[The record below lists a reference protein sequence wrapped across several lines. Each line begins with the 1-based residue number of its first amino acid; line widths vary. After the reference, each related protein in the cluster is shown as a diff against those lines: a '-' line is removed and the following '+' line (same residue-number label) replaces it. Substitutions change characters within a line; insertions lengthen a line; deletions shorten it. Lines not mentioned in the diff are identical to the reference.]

1 MRQILALALALF
13 FAVPTLGQTN
23 RGGISG
29 IVFDS
34 TGAVIPLAA
43 VTITNLGTNQKVTL
57 KTSEAGAYTATSL
70 EPVTYSVTVEAVGF
84 KKAVIQNVK
93 VDTST
98 TATVNV
104 TLEPGTIDNVV
115 SVTAEAPVLN
125 AQTGT
130 TTHTITERQIR
141 DVPLLNRSVLD
152 LALTAPNVTGD
163 AGSEDPEVTSG
174 QPVPGF
180 NLSLNGGR
188 PGSTSILADGINN
201 TGVGIARA
209 VVSFTPET
217 VQEFTVQTSAY
228 SAEFGQTG
236 GGVINAT
243 TKSGTNDFNG
253 VALWYTRNPVTNARP
268 WRIGTGPR
276 PANNLRYNQFSLTL
290 GGPVFLPK
298 IYDGRNRT
306 FFFFAYEPRWR
317 RDFLSQ
323 STILPAA
330 AERAGDFS
338 NLVRT
343 SSGWLPADVAARF
356 NLTSV
361 GPTTIY
367 QQFNQVNGKLVP
379 IVLATGQTFQPFP
392 GNKIPTSM
400 IDPTALKVLELMPK
414 GGDYF
419 IDDAGLVRNYL
430 VNRFVKQDETRYTVR
445 VDHSIAAAN
454 KASFRLT
461 VTPAVGIRG
470 FGSDVNGNT
479 AAYSDAKQIVVAD
492 NHIFSPSVINDLRLS
507 YTRGVF
513 SEDFSPEFS
522 IKGGRN
528 LANELGLPS
537 LTTGGIPLFQIS
549 ADGNGYNAF
558 SDVGS
563 SGSTNNFNVEERF
576 NINDIVYWTKGNM
589 AWKFGA
595 DLGYARLNVIP
606 FFAASGG
613 RWAFRIVNTSNNRA
627 TGLTNGGNPLASLL
641 LGVPNTVDVR
651 PLLLNYDYR
660 WKSAAGFVQND
671 WKARQNLT
679 LNLGFRYSLQY
690 PRYEKNNL
698 QGVFRPDLAQTVTLT
713 DAQRRATATG
723 LGVPTNSPIPSY
735 VPTTVAIPP
744 FAFAGRGGRS
754 RYIVPVD
761 YKGLEPRFG
770 FAYSP
775 KMFAWMEKRNAVIRG
790 GYGLSHA
797 PLTGNNRSPNPDFGA
812 FTTVST
818 LANGSTAGGT
828 ADATQPI
835 RLSGNPVLVQG
846 RPIEQQLSISPDGL
860 VYLNSLGIPGV
871 ADAGAGSGKVP
882 YSQNWNLAVQ
892 IELFRGTLVEV
903 AYVGNK
909 GTHLYMPLVNINPR
923 DTDFVEFLEAN
934 NLPAENTFA
943 DPLGR
948 TNLLG
953 AVIAIQRNSVTTP
966 YFGFNNLN
974 RFFDPSANSIRH
986 AGYIDV
992 RRRVG
997 RGLTF
1002 TANYTYGKS
1011 IDDASDASPDTR
1023 VLTTYNTQGQ
1033 VSYGAPRKSD
1043 RAISTF
1049 DIKHNFSSTAIYDLP
1064 FGRGR
1069 RFLTNAWL
1077 PVQLVAGGWSVT
1089 SVLRLQGGYPFLPFI
1104 TDTNR
1109 LGGVNRTVRL
1119 DIVPGQPLKN
1129 PRWNPNCPVGNL
1141 CEPFVNP
1148 AAFIRPVK
1156 GALGNAPRTIDLR
1169 APSQEYFDLSIQKDF
1184 PLPFFGKEGK
1194 RRINFRMDMLN
1205 AFNHPNFRYNQNG
1218 NTPPGF
1224 GGLPTELT
1232 AENETVN
1239 GVSRPAVIT
1248 AAEYNAW
1255 AAFNGITPST
1265 AQLNQIRAMVNAQ
1278 RLSSNALPLDFFH
1291 TAVPAG
1297 FATTNLNAF
1306 DIRTLEGFK
1315 LYRLRQAYDTNFGTL
1330 REVAQPR
1337 YIQFG
1342 IRIFF

>member
-1 MRQILALALALF
+1 MRQILALTLALF
-13 FAVPTLGQTN
+13 LAPPIPAQTN
-23 RGGISG
+23 RGGVSG
-29 IVFDS
+29 TVFDS
-34 TGAVIPLAA
+34 TGAVVPLAS
-43 VTITNLGTNQKVTL
+43 VTITNLGTNQKVTV
-57 KTSEAGAYTATSL
+57 KTSEAGIYTVNSL
-70 EPVTYSVTVEAVGF
+70 EPVTYSITVEATGF
-84 KKAVIQNVK
+84 KKAVIQNIK
-93 VDTST
+93 VDTAT
-98 TATVNV
+98 TATINI
-104 TLEPGTIDNVV
+104 TLELGTIDNMV

-130 TTHTITERQIR
+130 TTQTITERQIR

-188 PGSTSILADGINN
+188 PGSTSILADGVNN

-209 VVSFTPET
+209 IVSFTPET

-276 PANNLRYNQFSLTL
+276 PPNNLRYNQVSLTA
-290 GGPVFLPK
+290 GGPVFVPK
-298 IYDGRNRT
+298 VYDGRNRT
-306 FFFFAYEPRWR
+306 FFFFAYEPRYR
-317 RDFLSQ
+317 RDFVSQ
-323 STILPAA
+323 STILPTD
-330 AERAGDFS
+330 AERGGDFS

-379 IVLATGQTFQPFP
+379 IILGTGQTFQPFP
-392 GNKIPTSM
+392 GNKIPTGL
-400 IDPTALKVLELMPK
+400 IDPTALKILEFMPK

-430 VNRFVKQDETRYTVR
+430 INRFVRQDETRYTVR
-445 VDHSIAAAN
+445 IDHTIADAN
-454 KASFRLT
+454 KINFRLT

-479 AAYSDAKQIVVAD
+479 AAYSDAKQFVVAD
-492 NHIFSPSVINDLRLS
+492 NHIFSPTVINDLRLS

-528 LANELGLPS
+528 LATELGLPS
-537 LTTGGIPLFQIS
+537 LTTGGIPLFQVS
-549 ADGNGYNAF
+549 ADTNGYNAF

-576 NINDIVYWTKGNM
+576 SINDIIYWTKGNM
-589 AWKFGA
+589 NWKFGT

-613 RWAFRIVNTSNNRA
+613 RWAFRVVNTSNNRS
-627 TGLTNGGNPLASLL
+627 TGLGNGGNPLASML
-641 LGVPNTVDVR
+641 LGVPNAVDVR

-660 WKSAAGFVQND
+660 WKSLAGFVQND
-671 WKARQNLT
+671 WKLRQNLT
-679 LNLGFRYSLQY
+679 LNLGFRYALQY
-690 PRYEKNNL
+690 PRTEKNNL
-698 QGVFRPDLAQTVTLT
+698 QGVFRPDLAETVTLT
-713 DAQRRATATG
+713 EAQRRATATG
-723 LGVPTNSPIPSY
+723 LGVAASAPIPSY

-761 YKGLEPRFG
+761 YWGLEPRFG

-775 KMFAWMEKRNAVIRG
+775 KMVGWLESRKAVIRG

-828 ADATQPI
+828 VDATQPI
-835 RLSGNPVLVQG
+835 RLSGNPPLAQG
-846 RPIEQQLSISPDGL
+846 LPIDQQFNISPDGL
-860 VYLNSLGIPGV
+860 VFLNSLGIPGV
-871 ADAGAGSGKVP
+871 ADAGPNSGKVP
-882 YSQNWNLAVQ
+882 YSQNWNLALQ
-892 IELFRGTLVEV
+892 LELFRGTLVEV

-948 TNLLG
+948 KNLLG

-966 YFGFNNLN
+966 FFGFNNLN

-1049 DIKHNFSSTAIYDLP
+1049 DIKHSFSSTAIYDLP

-1069 RFLTNAWL
+1069 SLMTDAWL
-1077 PVQLVAGGWSVT
+1077 PLELIAGGWSIT
-1089 SVLRLQGGYPFLPFI
+1089 GVLRVQGGYPFLPFI
-1104 TDTNR
+1104 TDTTR

-1119 DIVPGQPLKN
+1119 DIVPGVPLKN
-1129 PRWNPNCPVGNL
+1129 PKWDRNCPVGNL

-1156 GALGNAPRTIDLR
+1156 GALGNAPRTVDLR
-1169 APSQEYFDLSIQKDF
+1169 APTQEYFDLSIQKDF
-1184 PLPFFGKEGK
+1184 PFPFYGKEGK
-1194 RRINFRMDMLN
+1194 RRINFRVDFLN

-1224 GGLPTELT
+1224 GGLPVELT

-1239 GVSRPAVIT
+1239 GVTRPAVIT
-1248 AAEYNAW
+1248 NAEYTAW

-1265 AQLNQIRAMVNAQ
+1265 AQLTQIRAMVNAQ
-1278 RLSSNALPLDFFH
+1278 RLPSNALPLDFFH
-1291 TAVPAG
+1291 TPIPEG
-1297 FATTNLNAF
+1297 FATRNLNAF

-1330 REVAQPR
+1330 REVQQPR

-1342 IRIFF
+1342 IRVFF

>member
-1 MRQILALALALF
+1 MRQILALTLALF
-13 FAVPTLGQTN
+13 FALPVPAQTN

-29 IVFDS
+29 TVFDS
-34 TGAVIPLAA
+34 TGAVIPMAS

-57 KTSEAGAYTATSL
+57 KTSEAGVYTATSL
-70 EPVTYSVTVEAVGF
+70 EPVTYSVTVEATGF
-84 KKAVIQNVK
+84 KKAVIHDVK

-98 TATVNV
+98 TATINI
-104 TLEPGTIDNVV
+104 TLEPGAIDNMI
-115 SVTAEAPVLN
+115 SVTADTPVLN

-130 TTHTITERQIR
+130 TTQTITERQIR
-141 DVPLLNRSVLD
+141 DIPLLNRSVLD

-188 PGSTSILADGINN
+188 PGSTSILADGVNN

-243 TKSGTNDFNG
+243 TKSGTNELRG

-276 PANNLRYNQFSLTL
+276 PPNNLRYNQVSLTL
-290 GGPVFLPK
+290 GGPVFVPK
-298 IYDGRNRT
+298 VYDGRNRT
-306 FFFFAYEPRWR
+306 FFFFAYEPRYR
-317 RDFLSQ
+317 RDFVSQ
-323 STILPAA
+323 STILPTD
-330 AERAGDFS
+330 AERTGDFS

-343 SSGWLPADVAARF
+343 SSGWLPAAVAARF

-379 IVLATGQTFQPFP
+379 IVLGTGQTFQPFP
-392 GNKIPTSM
+392 GNKIPANL
-400 IDPTALKVLELMPK
+400 IDPTALKLLEFMPK

-430 VNRFVKQDETRYTVR
+430 VNRFVRQDETRYTLR
-445 VDHSIAAAN
+445 LDHALAASN
-454 KASFRLT
+454 KINFRLT

-479 AAYSDAKQIVVAD
+479 AAYSDAKQFVVGD
-492 NHIFSPSVINDLRLS
+492 NHIFSPTVINDLRLS

-528 LANELGLPS
+528 LATELGLPS

-549 ADGNGYNAF
+549 ADTNGYNAF

-576 NINDIVYWTKGNM
+576 NINDILYWTKGNM
-589 AWKFGA
+589 TWKFGT

-613 RWAFRIVNTSNNRA
+613 RWAFRVLNTSNNRS
-627 TGLTNGGNPLASLL
+627 TNLGNGGNPLASLL
-641 LGVPNTVDVR
+641 LGVPNAVDVR

-671 WKARQNLT
+671 WKVRQNLT
-679 LNLGFRYSLQY
+679 LNLGFRYALQY
-690 PRYEKNNL
+690 PRTEKNDL
-698 QGVFRPDLAQTVTLT
+698 QGVFRPDLAETRTLT
-713 DAQRRATATG
+713 EVQRRATATG
-723 LGVPTNSPIPSY
+723 LGVPASQPIPSY

-761 YKGLEPRFG
+761 YWGLEPRFG

-775 KMFAWMEKRNAVIRG
+775 KMFAWMDQHHAVIRG

-828 ADATQPI
+828 ADPTQPI

-860 VYLNSLGIPGV
+860 VFLNSLGVPGV
-871 ADAGAGSGKVP
+871 ADAGPGSGKVS

-892 IELFRGTLVEV
+892 MELFRGTLVEV

-934 NLPAENTFA
+934 NLPAETTFP

-986 AGYIDV
+986 AAYVDV

-997 RGLTF
+997 QGLTF
-1002 TANYTYGKS
+1002 TANYTFGKS

-1049 DIKHNFSSTAIYDLP
+1049 DIKHSFSATTIYDLP

-1069 RFLTNAWL
+1069 HFLNHAWL
-1077 PVQLVAGGWSVT
+1077 PIELVAGGWSVT

-1119 DIVPGQPLKN
+1119 DIVSGVPLKN
-1129 PRWNPNCPVGNL
+1129 PKWDRNCPVGNL
-1141 CEPFVNP
+1141 CEPYVNP
-1148 AAFIRPVK
+1148 SAFIRPVK

-1169 APSQEYFDLSIQKDF
+1169 APMQEYFDLSIQKDF
-1184 PLPFFGKEGK
+1184 PFPFLGKDSK
-1194 RRINFRMDMLN
+1194 RRINFRVDLLN

-1232 AENETVN
+1232 AENETVG
-1239 GVSRPAVIT
+1239 GVTRPAVIT
-1248 AAEYNAW
+1248 NAEYTAW
-1255 AAFNGITPST
+1255 AAFNGLTPST
-1265 AQLNQIRAMVNAQ
+1265 AQLNQIRAMVNAE
-1278 RLSSNALPLDFFH
+1278 RLPSNALPLDFFH
-1291 TAVPAG
+1291 TQIPEG
-1297 FATTNLNAF
+1297 FATRNLNSF

-1330 REVAQPR
+1330 REVQQPR